1 MFKSISCFFFHLG
14 LVPNAPNS
22 VCYCKKHAFMAM
34 HGYLHF
40 QTNIRGM
47 EFERDTGWYL
57 LVMYFGW
64 NPPKT

>member
-1 MFKSISCFFFHLG
+1 MPQTVFVIS
-14 LVPNAPNS
+14 
-22 VCYCKKHAFMAM
+22 KKYAFMAI
-34 HGYLHF
+34 YEYFHF

-47 EFERDTGWYL
+47 EFERDTRWYL